1 MKILITDDEP
11 LARDRV
17 RHLLGRLEGFQPV
30 EKDASNGLEAIELTR
45 EFQPD
50 IVLMDIR
57 MPMMG
62 GLEAASHLAGMDH
75 PPAII
80 FCTAYDNHAIEAFDV
95 QAVGYLLK
103 PVKVEDLQ
111 RSLNRASRVNKA
123 QMNELQG
130 SLPDSFPGDFPS
142 SLSNSFPDSLPNK
155 GTRNHISAKTLKGI
169 ELIPLE
175 SVYYFM
181 ADSKYVTVFHK
192 NGETLIDDPLKD
204 LEAELTSS
212 FVRIHRNALVR
223 KNLIERMLRD
233 ENGHYSIQLTH
244 VDKPLSVSRR
254 HVSLM
259 KKIMQAM

>member
-17 RHLLGRLEGFQPV
+17 RHLLSRMEGYQPI
-30 EKDASNGLEAIELTR
+30 EQDASNGLEAIELTR
-45 EFQPD
+45 QYQPD

-62 GLEAASHLAGMDH
+62 GLEAAGHLAGMER

-95 QAVGYLLK
+95 QAIGYLLK
-103 PVKVEDLQ
+103 PVKAEDLQ
-111 RSLNRASRVNKA
+111 RSLNRASKVNRA
-123 QMNELQG
+123 QMNRLQ
-130 SLPDSFPGDFPS
+130 D
-142 SLSNSFPDSLPNK
+142 SLSDNGSRS
-155 GTRNHISAKTLKGI
+155 HISAKTLKGI
-169 ELIPLE
+169 ELIPLD
-175 SVYYFM
+175 SIYYFM
-181 ADSKYVTVFHK
+181 ADSKYVTVYHE

-204 LEAELTSS
+204 LEAEFASG

-223 KNLIERMLRD
+223 KSLIERMLRD

-259 KKIMQAM
+259 KKVMQSM